1 MNNKPSDQAAQIIAA
16 LAERWPQ
23 CFTISKAERRPLK
36 IGVARDIIA
45 AGGITRGDIGRA
57 LRSYTSVEGYLES
70 CKAGAARIDLDGN
83 VAGSV
88 SEAHALRAEQS
99 LAARKRQREA
109 PRRLSLA
116 DLRAATR
123 ARRTTVIDAA

>member
-88 SEAHALRAEQS
+88 SELMRCVPNNRWQRGSANAKHHVGSRLQICALR
-99 LAARKRQREA
+99 LVRVG
-109 PRRLSLA
+109 RL
-116 DLRAATR
+116 
-123 ARRTTVIDAA
+123 